1 MGMKLRITAI
11 KPKPIDPD
19 VYAKEIEHEYD
30 LLAKDIKRDL
40 EAITRTWVHKVKF
53 NVRKTRRSGMLG
65 ITVTTSDKIFGYV
78 NFGTEPHVIKPK
90 KSSVLAFQSKYK
102 AKTRPG
108 WIGSQPGGPYGE
120 TVFAKEVQHPG
131 SEARKFDVAI
141 AQRRQKT
148 LQSRMN
154 RRLALVARKNR
165 G

>member
-1 MGMKLRITAI
+1 MGLKFRITAI
-11 KPKPIDPD
+11 TPKGIDAD
-19 VYAKEIEHEYD
+19 AYTKAVEREYD
-30 LLAKDIKRDL
+30 LLANEIKSDL

-53 NVRKTRRSGMLG
+53 NIRKTRRAGMLG

-78 NFGTEPHVIKPK
+78 NFGTDPHVIKPK
-90 KSSVLAFQSKYK
+90 KSSVLRFQSGYK

-108 WIGSQPGGPYGE
+108 WIGSQEGGPFGD

-148 LQSRMN
+148 MQSRMN
-154 RRLALVARKNR
+154 QRFAKIARKAAK
-165 G
+165 